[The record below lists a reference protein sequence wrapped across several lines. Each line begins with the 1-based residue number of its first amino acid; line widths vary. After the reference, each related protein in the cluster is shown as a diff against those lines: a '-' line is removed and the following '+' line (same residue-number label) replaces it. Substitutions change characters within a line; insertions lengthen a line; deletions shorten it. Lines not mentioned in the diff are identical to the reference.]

1 MPKISIIVPI
11 YNAEKVLKRCVDSIL
26 NQSYKNF
33 ELILINDGSKD
44 KSIDIINEYKEKDE
58 RIKVIDNKNKGVSE
72 TRNIGIKTSKGEYIQ
87 FIDAD
92 DFIDPYM
99 IEETLKEIEKN
110 KADSVITGLYLDI
123 ESENEIKSSKQTFE
137 YKIEEGNSN
146 IAVAVMDR
154 LNGTYINSPVN
165 KIYKKSII
173 IDNNIYMDKTI
184 DLGEDLLFNLE
195 YLINLAKKIGF
206 LLYMEIMI

>member
-1 MPKISIIVPI
+1 MTRKFPL
-11 YNAEKVLKRCVDSIL
+11 EK
-26 NQSYKNF
+26 
-33 ELILINDGSKD
+33 
-44 KSIDIINEYKEKDE
+44 
-58 RIKVIDNKNKGVSE
+58 

-137 YKIEEGNSN
+137 YKIEDKFK
-146 IAVAVMDR
+146 I
-154 LNGTYINSPVN
+154 LNGIKFCAVFRKLSEN
-165 KIYKKSII
+165 
-173 IDNNIYMDKTI
+173 
-184 DLGEDLLFNLE
+184 FR
-195 YLINLAKKIGF
+195 
-206 LLYMEIMI
+206 